1 MVSIIDAQRPALL
14 SVSGTRLWSGQN
26 AQLFRGTSIAW
37 GALGPQMFA
46 WGSTYYMVPL
56 SLFLGLFL
64 PLPFYFLHRR
74 RPKAGWNNL
83 STPVML
89 QYACFMSVGINT
101 SVNPSMVIGIFS
113 QYFVR
118 RKVRIGCTLPD
129 LRGLNTDACP
139 PLLFSH
145 AAQFPKLFTKVRNV
159 FLSIKGHQQSDS
171 LLSASTTTS
180 SRLLSTE
187 EHRPLASF
195 SISPSLAPLARP
207 TTSLSGYVAEPVLHL
222 PLPST
227 DSHRVHRLVG
237 QP

>member
-1 MVSIIDAQRPALL
+1 MGSSWSSNVRLGQHIRHGATVSLPRTVLAPALL
-14 SVSGTRLWSGQN
+14 LPPPTATQGRLEQPLYARDASVCVLHVGRYQHLCQPLDGHWNLQPVLCPTKGQN
-26 AQLFRGTSIAW
+26 
-37 GALGPQMFA
+37 
-46 WGSTYYMVPL
+46 
-56 SLFLGLFL
+56 
-64 PLPFYFLHRR
+64 
-74 RPKAGWNNL
+74 
-83 STPVML
+83 
-89 QYACFMSVGINT
+89 
-101 SVNPSMVIGIFS
+101 
-113 QYFVR
+113 
-118 RKVRIGCTLPD
+118 GCTLPD
-129 LRGLNTDACP
+129 LRGLNTDAYP

-145 AAQFPKLFTKVRNV
+145 AAQFPKLFTKVRND

-207 TTSLSGYVAEPVLHL
+207 TTSLSGYVAELVLHL

>member
-118 RKVRIGCTLPD
+118 RKVRTGCTLPD
-129 LRGLNTDACP
+129 FRGLNTDACL

-159 FLSIKGHQQSDS
+159 FLSIKGH
-171 LLSASTTTS
+171 
-180 SRLLSTE
+180 
-187 EHRPLASF
+187 
-195 SISPSLAPLARP
+195 
-207 TTSLSGYVAEPVLHL
+207 
-222 PLPST
+222 
-227 DSHRVHRLVG
+227 
-237 QP
+237 